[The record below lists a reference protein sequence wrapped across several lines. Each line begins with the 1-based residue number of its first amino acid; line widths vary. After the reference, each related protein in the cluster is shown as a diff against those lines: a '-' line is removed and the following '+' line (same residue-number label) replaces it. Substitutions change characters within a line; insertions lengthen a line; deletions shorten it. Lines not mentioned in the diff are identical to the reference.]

1 MHVNF
6 VKKTS
11 ALPFLFCGLL
21 FAMSTS
27 LAAQQRASNPE
38 PPPRSGD
45 PESDRRAENW
55 AHWNANRQEQN
66 RKQRVGDSQPQIAG
80 SRSTTVRLEQS
91 DLPAGRYRVSAGA
104 GANPV
109 DIDVIPTQRP
119 ATAESWSESRIAEL
133 YELTRKLE
141 SQLRELRL
149 TLYDRQ
155 LLGAYQPAVRH
166 TEESLT
172 RLTSMLLVG
181 APPADV
187 RRNYRAFSEN
197 WRDLQQTLAKETRDD
212 IVLTRLRLDADRLA
226 RRLDL
231 SVRVSGPLY
240 DRLTVTALARQLV
253 TTTDHLAD
261 QFAMEGTRPLVALL
275 RPAAERVERK
285 ALAFAAAVETDAP
298 FHEVI
303 AHYQAFDEEWNALVA
318 KADPNPD
325 FGPQLRLAGQM
336 VWQIERRLHETLLV
350 TPPVWTDFERYAA
363 RVALLRREAAALAV
377 AIQSV
382 SNPPRPG
389 LPADEAERFWWN
401 IREFE
406 KSLTASDASEMQR
419 TRWNAVRSAW
429 NDLRPKLAAVPQST
443 ISADAI
449 VKEIEGHLGTLGQQ
463 ASSR

>member
-1 MHVNF
+1 M
-6 VKKTS
+6 
-11 ALPFLFCGLL
+11 
-21 FAMSTS
+21 
-27 LAAQQRASNPE
+27 
-38 PPPRSGD
+38 
-45 PESDRRAENW
+45 
-55 AHWNANRQEQN
+55 
-66 RKQRVGDSQPQIAG
+66 
-80 SRSTTVRLEQS
+80 
-91 DLPAGRYRVSAGA
+91 
-104 GANPV
+104 
-109 DIDVIPTQRP
+109 
-119 ATAESWSESRIAEL
+119 
-133 YELTRKLE
+133 
-141 SQLRELRL
+141 
-149 TLYDRQ
+149 
-155 LLGAYQPAVRH
+155 
-166 TEESLT
+166 
-172 RLTSMLLVG
+172 
-181 APPADV
+181 
-187 RRNYRAFSEN
+187 
-197 WRDLQQTLAKETRDD
+197 
-212 IVLTRLRLDADRLA
+212 LTRLRIDADRLA

-325 FGPQLRLAGQM
+325 VGPQLRLAGQM

-406 KSLTASDASEMQR
+406 KSLTGSDASEIQR